1 MQALARMTV
10 RKPEITAIVP
20 GALVNVYFGAYRH
33 YTNMLRSTTQNDNFV
48 DLQPTL
54 FAWGALL
61 GFIGILLAID
71 LYRHRH
77 NSEPTFKTALK
88 ESIGWISIALLFTL
102 VIIKVYGSQAGG
114 EYFSGLLIEKS
125 LSVDNVFVWAVIFD
139 KFRTPL
145 RYQHRVLFWG
155 ILGALV
161 LRAIFI
167 LVGSAMLAAAWWT
180 MLLFGGFLII
190 TGLKVLKHN
199 NDEGERE
206 HDGIIKIMK
215 RFVPVTE
222 ELDGHKFISKVNGK
236 RVATGLMACL
246 IVVEFTDVIFAIDSV
261 PAVLAVS
268 REPYIVFASNA
279 FAILGLRALYFLLA
293 GAKEK
298 LHYLAHAL
306 GVILVFVG
314 VKMFI
319 GHWVHVPTS
328 IGLGFIALSLTVAT
342 VMSLH
347 KERNLNSR

>member
-1 MQALARMTV
+1 MKNRNSAAYTGKCVLLVSAYFAA
-10 RKPEITAIVP
+10 PEHYITMFLNA
-20 GALVNVYFGAYRH
+20 
-33 YTNMLRSTTQNDNFV
+33 TQNENFA
-48 DLQPTL
+48 DLQPT
-54 FAWGALL
+54 FSAWAALL

-88 ESIGWISIALLFTL
+88 ESVAWISIALLFTF
-102 VIIKVYGSQAGG
+102 VILKVYGTQAGS

-167 LVGSAMLAAAWWT
+167 LVGSAILAAAWWT
-180 MLLFGGFLII
+180 MLLFGGFLIV
-190 TGLKVLKHN
+190 TGVKVLRHTK
-199 NDEGERE
+199 DEGERE
-206 HDGIIKIMK
+206 HDGVIKIMK

-222 ELDGHKFISKVNGK
+222 ELDGHKFISKINGK

-306 GVILVFVG
+306 GVILIFVG
-314 VKMFI
+314 VKMFV

-328 IGLGFIALSLTVAT
+328 IGLGFIALSLAVAT
-342 VMSLH
+342 IMSLR
-347 KERNLNSR
+347 KERNLNPR